1 VHVLVADGVV
11 RARSWVKGQVS
22 IHSNPGDNIA
32 VGRLEL
38 DLLGTETSTT
48 IVPHGPFRHCMES
61 LTAPVHISPLS
72 ANVQREPHRQQD
84 HIFLAESILLTES
97 TVHPT
102 HGDECILYPFSV
114 FLPASLPPT
123 MEHVDKH
130 DGSYCAISYRLTATA
145 SISLI
150 RDADE
155 TDSTIRMQTFR
166 ASRFLYVIGE
176 TLSTVHYPFSTYPS
190 SHPIKQGVLHRGHI
204 IMAVHAVNTHV
215 SKGCC
220 VCFAMAIAN
229 KSQCDIEYVEVT
241 LIEKIRHGRPD
252 TEDNWCHGKG
262 KDRRYLK
269 DHSTVLRSYV
279 DWFPE
284 GKYGEHPSGVS
295 PFRFKEVMPTIT
307 EFYKIEELM
316 HAERNQ
322 IRVQVPPKARTSY
335 SGKLVDV
342 EHCIEIKVAVK
353 DAPIHCHPRLTIPV
367 TVFDRPLKS
376 TCMKHNAMLGTVD
389 IPLNVK

>member
-1 VHVLVADGVV
+1 VRIFLVVDGVV

-22 IHSNPGDNIA
+22 IHSNNPGDNMA

-61 LTAPVHISPLS
+61 LTTPHFNPLS
-72 ANVQREPHRQQD
+72 ANVQREPHKQQD

-102 HGDECILYPFSV
+102 HGDACILYPFSV
-114 FLPASLPPT
+114 FLPAALPPT
-123 MEHVDKH
+123 MEHVGET
-130 DGSYCAISYRLTATA
+130 DGSYCAVSYRLTATA

-150 RDADE
+150 RDEDE

-176 TLSTVHYPFSTYPS
+176 TLSTIHYPFSTYPS
-190 SHPIKQGVLHRGHI
+190 SYPIKQGILHRGHI
-204 IMAVHAVNTHV
+204 IVAAHAENTHV
-215 SKGCC
+215 SKGNS
-220 VCFAMAIAN
+220 VCFALAIAN
-229 KSQCDIEYVEVT
+229 KSHCDIEYVEVK
-241 LIEKIRHGRPD
+241 LIERVSHGRND
-252 TEDNWCHGKG
+252 TEDHWCKG
-262 KDRRYLK
+262 NDRRYIK

-284 GKYGEHPSGVS
+284 GKYGEHCSGVAS
-295 PFRFKEVMPTIT
+295 FRFKEVMPAIT
-307 EFYKIEELM
+307 EFYKLEELM
-316 HAERNQ
+316 HAERSQ
-322 IRVQVPPKARTSY
+322 IRVHVPPKARTSY
-335 SGKLVDV
+335 TGKLIDV
-342 EHCIEIKVAVK
+342 SHDIEIKVAVK
-353 DAPIHCHPRLTIPV
+353 DVPIHCHPRLTIPI